1 MKKVFKKVIFLFL
14 SIAIISSSL
23 FFVKIK
29 QKDSLADI
37 LFQEQTETIS
47 AIDQA
52 KKSVVSI
59 IKTEELTKIIT
70 NNLGQTQIDA
80 NFKQVAG
87 GSGIIVDK
95 NGLILTNKHVVSF
108 GDKYSVILNNGEIYD
123 GKVVARDPLKDLALV
138 KIDEKNLSII
148 KFANSRNLK
157 IGQTVMTVGY
167 ALGRYENSVTK
178 GIISGLHR
186 DLTASD
192 SQGKI
197 ESLSNIIQTDAAINP
212 GNSGGALINLNGE
225 LVGVNVA
232 TELDGENVGFAIPSN
247 SVNKAIRSYKKYGKI
262 IRPKL
267 GVRYSML
274 NPTIKK
280 FIGLPRKQGAWIHSG
295 DGPAVVP
302 NSPANKAGLLE
313 NDIIFEINAIKITE
327 DLPLCEV
334 ISFYEPNQTIGLKV
348 QRGNKVIILKVK
360 LGSFE

>member
-1 MKKVFKKVIFLFL
+1 MFKKIIFSFL
-14 SIAIISSSL
+14 AIAIISLSL
-23 FFVKIK
+23 FLIK
-29 QKDSLADI
+29 TEQRENVLANI

-70 NNLGQTQIDA
+70 DDLGQTQIDA
-80 NFKQVAG
+80 NFKQVSG
-87 GSGIIVDK
+87 GSGVIVSRD
-95 NGLILTNKHVVSF
+95 GLILTNKHVVDF
-108 GDKYSVILNNGEIYD
+108 GDKYSIILNNGKIYN
-123 GKVVARDPLKDLALV
+123 GEVVARDPLKDLALV
-138 KIDEKNLSII
+138 KIDEQNLPVI
-148 KFANSRNLK
+148 KFVNSQNLK
-157 IGQTVMTVGY
+157 IGQTVIAVGY
-167 ALGRYENSVTK
+167 AMGRYKNSVTK

-186 DLTASD
+186 DLIATD
-192 SQGKI
+192 SKGKV

-225 LVGVNVA
+225 LIGVSVA
-232 TELDGENVGFAIPSN
+232 TELSGQNVGFAIPAN
-247 SVNKAIRSYKKYGKI
+247 SANKAVKSYKKYDKI

-274 NPTIKK
+274 NPTIEK
-280 FIGLPRKQGAWIHSG
+280 FIGLPRKQGAWIHSNN
-295 DGPAVVP
+295 ALSVVP
-302 NSPANKAGLLE
+302 DSPAEKAGLLE

-334 ISFYEPNQTIGLKV
+334 VSFYEPEQTIGLKV
-348 QRGNKVIILKVK
+348 QRGNKIIILKVI

>member
-1 MKKVFKKVIFLFL
+1 MFKKILFSFLAIAVISLSLFL
-14 SIAIISSSL
+14 
-23 FFVKIK
+23 VKAE
-29 QKDSLADI
+29 QCENVLADI

-70 NNLGQTQIDA
+70 NDLGQTQIDA

-87 GSGIIVDK
+87 GSGIIVSSD
-95 NGLILTNKHVVSF
+95 GLILTNKHVVDF

-123 GKVVARDPLKDLALV
+123 GEVVARDPLKDLALL
-138 KIDEKNLSII
+138 KIDEQNLSVI
-148 KFANSRNLK
+148 KFTNSQNLK
-157 IGQTVMTVGY
+157 IGQTVIAVGY
-167 ALGRYENSVTK
+167 AMGRYKNSVTK

-186 DLTASD
+186 DLIASD
-192 SQGKI
+192 SKGKV
-197 ESLSNIIQTDAAINP
+197 ESLSNIIQTDTAINP

-232 TELDGENVGFAIPSN
+232 TELSGQNVSFAIPAN
-247 SVNKAIRSYKKYGKI
+247 SAKKAVRSYKKYDKI

-267 GVRYSML
+267 GVRYTML
-274 NPTIKK
+274 NPTIAK
-280 FIGLPRKQGAWIHSG
+280 FIGLPKKQGAWIHSG
-295 DGPAVVP
+295 IESAVVP
-302 NSPANKAGLLE
+302 DSPADKAGLLE

-327 DLPLCEV
+327 DLPLCEIV
-334 ISFYEPNQTIGLKV
+334 SFYEFDQIIGLKV